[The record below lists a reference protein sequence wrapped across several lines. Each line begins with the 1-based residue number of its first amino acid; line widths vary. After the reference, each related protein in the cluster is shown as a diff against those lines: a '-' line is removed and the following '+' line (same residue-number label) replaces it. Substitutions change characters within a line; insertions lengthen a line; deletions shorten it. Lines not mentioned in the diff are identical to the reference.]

1 MRFSILYNDEIKKCN
16 LLELMNLS
24 LSKFKNK
31 SMSKYIRTY
40 ETLWADM
47 DPNRHMRHT
56 AYNDYAAQVRVAFMA
71 EHSMG
76 LDTME
81 KLHIGPVLF
90 REETKFLKEV
100 RMGEII
106 KVDMCLAGMSKDGER
121 WKMVHHVFKQNEK
134 IAAIITVDGAWIDMH
149 TRKLTSP
156 PEEMLKYFEELDKTE
171 DYLEI
176 VKRG

>member
-1 MRFSILYNDEIKKCN
+1 MENI
-16 LLELMNLS
+16 
-24 LSKFKNK
+24 
-31 SMSKYIRTY
+31 SKYIRTY

-71 EHSMG
+71 ENGMG

-90 REETKFLKEV
+90 REETRFLKEV
-100 RMGEII
+100 RMGETI

-121 WKMVHHVFKQNEK
+121 WKMVHHVYKQNDK
-134 IAAIITVDGAWIDMH
+134 LAAIITVEGAWIDMI
-149 TRKLTSP
+149 TRKLTP
-156 PEEMLKYFEELDKTE
+156 PPADLLVCFDNLEKTDDYREILK
-171 DYLEI
+171 
-176 VKRG
+176 RS